1 MALKTAI
8 IGLGKRMIED
18 HLPAAVE
25 SENFNV
31 LAVCDINSEKVDII
45 SKQYQVDGFTS
56 LDDMLGKTKF
66 DVAIVSVPHNQ
77 YASII
82 LKLAESKVNII
93 KEKPFA
99 TSTEEA
105 LRFHNIVSSNNVF
118 LGVTL
123 QRRFNPIFQAFHQL
137 KKRIGKIYSIEG
149 SYVMN
154 IAKLD
159 EGWRSSREMAGGGVL
174 VDMGYHLID
183 LLVWYMG
190 LPTSVTAK
198 LSRGNR
204 LGQNYDVEDTVN
216 LLFDYSFGKPEEKVV
231 GNFIISRVYPKKDE
245 RLTVLGTKG
254 IINIQRGKIQRLN
267 SDGDEIESL
276 ERSGGWFSAAID
288 QLDYF
293 ANIIKGTGHAG
304 VYDYYEHFQH
314 IAIIEA
320 AYESD
325 RKSSSCS
332 PSDYLVDVSNLKEGE
347 KYE

>member
-8 IGLGKRMIED
+8 IGLGKQMVED

-25 SENFNV
+25 SGNFEV
-31 LAVCDINSEKVDII
+31 MAVCDVNSEKVNDV
-45 SKQYQVDGFTS
+45 SGKYQLEGFDN
-56 LDDMLGKTKF
+56 LEKMLTKMKF
-66 DVAIVSVPHNQ
+66 DVAIVAVPHHQ
-77 YASII
+77 YHSVIS
-82 LKLAESKVNII
+82 KLAERKIHVI

-99 TSTEEA
+99 ISREEA
-105 LRFHNIVSSNNVF
+105 LKFHQLASQNNLF

-159 EGWRSSREMAGGGVL
+159 EGWRSSKELAGGGVL
-174 VDMGYHLID
+174 IDMGYHFVD

-190 LPTSVTAK
+190 LPTSVTAR

-204 LGQNYDVEDTVN
+204 PGQSYDVEDTVN
-216 LLFDYSFGKPEEKVV
+216 LLFDYSFDAPEEKVI
-231 GNFIISRVYPKKDE
+231 GNFIISRVYPRKDE

-254 IINIQRGKIQRLN
+254 VINIQRGKIQRLDSN
-267 SDGDEIESL
+267 GDEIEML
-276 ERSGGWFSAAID
+276 ERKGGWPSAAID

-293 ANIIKGTGHAG
+293 ANMIQNQQHVG
-304 VYDYYEHFQH
+304 VYDYCEHFKH

-320 AYESD
+320 AYDSD
-325 RKSSSCS
+325 KKGTSCD
-332 PSDYLVDVSNLKEGE
+332 PWNYLIDYTCA
-347 KYE
+347 